1 MTQIQLPKLIKV
13 DPNKIKK
20 KKILLLSDDLR
31 MHSGIATVSREIVLN
46 TVKEYDWVQLGAA
59 LKHPDQGK
67 RFDMSADVQKET
79 GVKDASVTV
88 YPCDGYGNPDLVRQ
102 LIKVEKRLSNKSK
115 PIEVLINNAGFGIKE
130 SFTDSNIKA
139 EQELLDVLV
148 TAPMRLSHAVLPGM
162 IKRNSGIIVNV
173 SSVASFIAG
182 GTYSAAKSYLTV
194 FSESLHTELRGT
206 NVKISALCPG
216 FTRTEFHAR
225 GRMKMTA
232 LPKFMWLDSDKLVS
246 KSWKYAKANRVI
258 CIPGW
263 QYKIL
268 SAIAR
273 NAPRPIVRKV
283 GMNVRKKQR

>member
-1 MTQIQLPKLIKV
+1 MATALITGATAGIGASYANLLAKEGFDLILVARDLPRLNKV
-13 DPNKIKK
+13 AKE
-20 KKILLLSDDLR
+20 LS
-31 MHSGIATVSREIVLN
+31 
-46 TVKEYDWVQLGAA
+46 
-59 LKHPDQGK
+59 K
-67 RFDMSADVQKET
+67 RF
-79 GVKDASVTV
+79 GVKTQCIKA
-88 YPCDGYGNPDLVRQ
+88 DLTKPSQ
-102 LIKVEKRLSNKSK
+102 LAKVEKRVADLKK
-115 PIEVLINNAGFGIKE
+115 PIDVLVNNAGFGIKD
-130 SFTDSNIKA
+130 SFTVSNLDK

-148 TAPMRLSHAVLPGM
+148 TAPMRLTHAVLPVM
-162 IKRNSGIIVNV
+162 VKRDTGIIVNV

-232 LPKFMWLDSDKLVS
+232 LPKFMWLNSDELVS

-273 NAPRPIVRKV
+273 NTPRPIVRKV

>member
-1 MTQIQLPKLIKV
+1 MATALITGATAGIGASYANLLAKEGFDLILVARDLPRLNKV
-13 DPNKIKK
+13 AK
-20 KKILLLSDDLR
+20 
-31 MHSGIATVSREIVLN
+31 ELN
-46 TVKEYDWVQLGAA
+46 
-59 LKHPDQGK
+59 K
-67 RFDMSADVQKET
+67 RF
-79 GVKDASVTV
+79 GVKTQCIKA
-88 YPCDGYGNPDLVRQ
+88 DLTKPSQ
-102 LIKVEKRLSNKSK
+102 LAKVEKRVADLKK
-115 PIEVLINNAGFGIKE
+115 PIDVLVNNAGFGIKD
-130 SFTDSNIKA
+130 SFTVSNLDK

-148 TAPMRLSHAVLPGM
+148 TAPMRLTHAVLPVM
-162 IKRNSGIIVNV
+162 VKRNTGIIVNV

-232 LPKFMWLDSDKLVS
+232 LPKFMWLNSDELVS
-246 KSWKYAKANRVI
+246 ISWKYAKANRVI

-273 NAPRPIVRKV
+273 NTPRPIVRKV

>member
-1 MTQIQLPKLIKV
+1 MATALITGAPAGIGASYANLLAKEGFDLILVARDLPRLNKV
-13 DPNKIKK
+13 AK
-20 KKILLLSDDLR
+20 
-31 MHSGIATVSREIVLN
+31 ELN
-46 TVKEYDWVQLGAA
+46 
-59 LKHPDQGK
+59 K
-67 RFDMSADVQKET
+67 RF
-79 GVKDASVTV
+79 GVKTQCIKA
-88 YPCDGYGNPDLVRQ
+88 DLTKPSH
-102 LIKVEKRLSNKSK
+102 LATVEKRVADSKK
-115 PIEVLINNAGFGIKE
+115 PIDVLVNNAGFGIKD
-130 SFTDSNIKA
+130 SFTVSNLDK

-148 TAPMRLSHAVLPGM
+148 TAPMRLTHAVLPVM
-162 IKRNSGIIVNV
+162 VKRNTGIIVNV

-232 LPKFMWLDSDKLVS
+232 LPKFMWLNSDELVS